1 MKAWIGCHKDSP
13 KDGSLC
19 IYAETRGKARAITA
33 SMMSIHFIDA
43 LVSRFSCCDR
53 YYED

>member
-1 MKAWIGCHKDSP
+1 MKAWIGYRKGGP

-19 IYAETRGKARAITA
+19 IYAETRGKARAVAA
-33 SMMSIHFIDA
+33 SMMSIHFVDA
-43 LVSRFSCCDR
+43 LVSRFSSYDR

>member
-1 MKAWIGCHKDSP
+1 MKAWIGYRKDGP
-13 KDGSLC
+13 NDGSLC
-19 IYAETRGKARAITA
+19 VYAETRGKARAIAA

-43 LVSRFSCCDR
+43 LVLRFSSCDR